1 MNDRTSS
8 RRSLELPPAL
18 QSHGHDGMNEPVGLG
33 AGHNSRQDDLGVE
46 TSVGMELK
54 RRKRSC
60 VRVLIAD
67 DHPIFRDGLRK
78 LIESQ
83 PGMLV
88 SGESSV
94 GTDVV
99 RLARELKPDIVLI
112 DLALPGRSGLQVLN
126 DLAGLPSPVR
136 TLVLAAAVEE
146 STILEAF
153 CLGAHGIVMKG
164 SPREILLKSI
174 RSVLAGQYW
183 LDHASVPIV
192 IEALRKSPSSQ
203 HGAKR
208 GNDYGLTPRELKIVE
223 RVAYGSSNKQVGQ
236 NFSISERTVKH
247 HLTNIFNKLGI
258 SGRVELAVFALEHGL
273 VSKW

>member
-146 STILEAF
+146 STIL
-153 CLGAHGIVMKG
+153 
-164 SPREILLKSI
+164 
-174 RSVLAGQYW
+174 
-183 LDHASVPIV
+183 
-192 IEALRKSPSSQ
+192 
-203 HGAKR
+203 
-208 GNDYGLTPRELKIVE
+208 
-223 RVAYGSSNKQVGQ
+223 
-236 NFSISERTVKH
+236 
-247 HLTNIFNKLGI
+247 
-258 SGRVELAVFALEHGL
+258 
-273 VSKW
+273 